1 MIKHHNNSDDAT
13 SLVKG
18 GTAALGGGILGV
30 CQQLWGDLVSVFGMG
45 MFNAVMPILI
55 DYGTRSLSPNET
67 RRIEGVALYTLKEIE
82 RHLDEGHEPRTDGFL
97 NTNAEVRSSAQEL
110 CEGILE
116 ISRSEHQEAKLP
128 FIARLYA
135 SVLFTNKVSSDEANR
150 MFRLLESLTYREMC
164 ILALLSDECEYGRL
178 RVNCLD
184 KEKGSD
190 ELDSLMQECFELEGW
205 GLLSQV
211 NYDQAPSYG
220 PPSWLHVVP
229 ANLRVTTYG
238 MRLAELSGLSEIPEK
253 DTGTVRE
260 IMSG

>member
-1 MIKHHNNSDDAT
+1 M
-13 SLVKG
+13 
-18 GTAALGGGILGV
+18 
-30 CQQLWGDLVSVFGMG
+30 
-45 MFNAVMPILI
+45 
-55 DYGTRSLSPNET
+55 
-67 RRIEGVALYTLKEIE
+67 
-82 RHLDEGHEPRTDGFL
+82 
-97 NTNAEVRSSAQEL
+97 
-110 CEGILE
+110 
-116 ISRSEHQEAKLP
+116 
-128 FIARLYA
+128 
-135 SVLFTNKVSSDEANR
+135 
-150 MFRLLESLTYREMC
+150 
-164 ILALLSDECEYGRL
+164 
-178 RVNCLD
+178 NCLD